1 MKNPLILLIETATT
15 TCSIALTEN
24 GNVIAVKELNE
35 SNIHASQITLF
46 IEEVMFVA
54 QKNYSDLQAV
64 AVSMGP
70 GSYTGLRIGVSTAKG
85 LCYALDIPL
94 IAIDTIQAMA
104 SGLINTTMDIP
115 ASGLLI
121 PMLDARR
128 MEVYTGVY
136 RKDLKIVEPVSAK
149 IVDQDSF
156 TEFNKYELF
165 LFGDGADKFKILFS
179 DHKNIHFVDFSTSAS
194 HLSSLA
200 LEKFNRA
207 QFENVA
213 YFEPFYLKDF
223 LVTPPKKGTI

>member
-1 MKNPLILLIETATT
+1 
-15 TCSIALTEN
+15 
-24 GNVIAVKELNE
+24 
-35 SNIHASQITLF
+35 
-46 IEEVMFVA
+46 
-54 QKNYSDLQAV
+54 
-64 AVSMGP
+64 
-70 GSYTGLRIGVSTAKG
+70 
-85 LCYALDIPL
+85 
-94 IAIDTIQAMA
+94 
-104 SGLINTTMDIP
+104 MDIP

-156 TEFNKYELF
+156 TEFNKHELF